1 MEKRAA
7 TGESVGG
14 STRVNLK
21 LSEGADRTSVLKR
34 LRDEHGLTNVKRIFP
49 REKLPDLARMYQAEI
64 ELDRLP
70 RALHDAEADPSIEYL
85 EEPAERK
92 LIR

>member
-1 MEKRAA
+1 MEKQAA
-7 TGESVGG
+7 AGG
-14 STRVNLK
+14 SIGGLTRVNLK
-21 LSEGADRTSVLKR
+21 LSEGADRTVVLKR
-34 LRDEHGLTNVKRIFP
+34 LRAEHGLTNVKRIFP

-64 ELDRLP
+64 ELDKLP
-70 RALHDAEADPSIEYL
+70 SALQDAEADPSIEYL